1 MRVSAGAARLGCY
14 SIVGRRPRFLT
25 GRPRI
30 SATPDLR
37 LQLYD
42 QDLVL
47 TVVLRH
53 DIVLGTVPPHD
64 FADVTVQDFMAA
76 SFLPLNVSVSQVDDQ
91 AIKPGSGRLRS
102 WTGSG
107 AFNPGHSYPIIL
119 EFYSRLSC
127 HGITLA
133 IVELT

>member
-1 MRVSAGAARLGCY
+1 MGASDLIKSLQQMLARRGPSTYAPRVNQSL
-14 SIVGRRPRFLT
+14 PRCVLT
-25 GRPRI
+25 GAQ
-30 SATPDLR
+30 SLR
-37 LQLYD
+37 CPLYD

-91 AIKPGSGRLRS
+91 AIKPGS
-102 WTGSG
+102 
-107 AFNPGHSYPIIL
+107 
-119 EFYSRLSC
+119 
-127 HGITLA
+127 
-133 IVELT
+133 